1 VLTLDGNTTEAAAQI
16 DAALAIADERSLR
29 QLRPAALRELV
40 DLADQLRVSASRPP
54 AVRAAP
60 ALHTPGARARD
71 LRASDPGA
79 ARER

>member
-1 VLTLDGNTTEAAAQI
+1 VLTLDGDTAEAAAQI

-29 QLRPAALRELV
+29 QLRPAALRDLV
-40 DLADQLRVSASRPP
+40 DLADQLRVSASRPE
-54 AVRAAP
+54 AVRAAADLLP
-60 ALHTPGARARD
+60 PGARARD